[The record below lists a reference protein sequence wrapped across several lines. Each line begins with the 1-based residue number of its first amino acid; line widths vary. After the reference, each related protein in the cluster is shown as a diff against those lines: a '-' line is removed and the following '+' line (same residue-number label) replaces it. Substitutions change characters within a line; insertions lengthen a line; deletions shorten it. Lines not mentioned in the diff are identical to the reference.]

1 MAATMDQWAEED
13 EEEEEQEA
21 AAAERRKNII
31 FSAAQ
36 LIGTYH
42 LENMANKNMYRQP
55 KETGYEWVMRTLH
68 HKTQCFNMFRMD
80 REVFDSLHNLLVES
94 YGLKSTTKM
103 TSVESLAMFLWK
115 VGAPQYI
122 R

>member
-1 MAATMDQWAEED
+1 MAATKDQWA
-13 EEEEEQEA
+13 EEEQEA
-21 AAAERRKNII
+21 ATVERRKNII

-36 LIGTYH
+36 IIGTYH
-42 LENMANKNMYRQP
+42 LEYMANNNMYRQH
-55 KETGYEWVMRTLH
+55 KESGYEWVMRTLQ

-103 TSVESLAMFLWK
+103 TSVESC
-115 VGAPQYI
+115 
-122 R
+122 